1 MLYIIGFLYVFKYNY
16 YNLHLCKLFTIK
28 MPNVSLFITIGYIR
42 VGEVEVSHS
51 QIPFLQLVPCGCRYK
66 IKKV

>member
-1 MLYIIGFLYVFKYNY
+1 
-16 YNLHLCKLFTIK
+16 

-42 VGEVEVSHS
+42 AGEVEIPHS
-51 QIPFLQLVPCGCRYK
+51 PIPFLQPVPYGCRYK